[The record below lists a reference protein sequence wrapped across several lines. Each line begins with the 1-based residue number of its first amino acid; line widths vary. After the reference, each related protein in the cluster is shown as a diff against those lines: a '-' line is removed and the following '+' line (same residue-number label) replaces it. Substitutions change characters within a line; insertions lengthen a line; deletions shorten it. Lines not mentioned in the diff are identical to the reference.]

1 MCCTQDSLRRHFGY
15 ATPKSIKFWR
25 IFIFPFLILPVL
37 VVLRFVFVQEVAKSI
52 PIHWN
57 PEEATESLRKDGH
70 DEAKQLLLATTKL
83 WEEETFIVG
92 ISLQTEKC
100 GNPAFTRVWHGTTPY
115 QTEVIIEPTEESRR
129 LAERNMQDVTGEA
142 DEPMYGDDIKD
153 TLDDLQEMI
162 AALEAQLK
170 LQEARDFIEKYDTN
184 SNGLL
189 DIDELQAFA
198 ETQGFDSPAEPIE
211 EV

>member
-1 MCCTQDSLRRHFGY
+1 
-15 ATPKSIKFWR
+15 
-25 IFIFPFLILPVL
+25 
-37 VVLRFVFVQEVAKSI
+37 
-52 PIHWN
+52 
-57 PEEATESLRKDGH
+57 
-70 DEAKQLLLATTKL
+70 
-83 WEEETFIVG
+83 
-92 ISLQTEKC
+92 
-100 GNPAFTRVWHGTTPY
+100 
-115 QTEVIIEPTEESRR
+115 
-129 LAERNMQDVTGEA
+129 MQDVTGEA
-142 DEPMYGDDIKD
+142 DESVDTDDLKD

-198 ETQGFDSPAEPIE
+198 EIQGFDSPAEPIE

>member
-1 MCCTQDSLRRHFGY
+1 MCCTQDAFERCFGG
-15 ATPKSIKFWR
+15 ATPKSIKCWR
-25 IFIFPFLILPVL
+25 IFIISFLILSVIVP
-37 VVLRFVFVQEVAKSI
+37 LRFSLAREFENSI
-52 PIHWN
+52 PSWVK
-57 PEEATESLRKDGH
+57 PEIRSEVLLKDGH
-70 DEAKQLLLATTKL
+70 DEAKQILLATTKL

-100 GNPAFTRVWHGTTPY
+100 GNPAFTRVWHGTAPY
-115 QTEVIIEPTEESRR
+115 ETEVIIEPTEESRR

-142 DEPMYGDDIKD
+142 DESVDTGDLKD